1 MILTKDGHCKMAYPR
16 WPRLGPQYILRFS
29 NVLSTSP
36 SWGINKLYV
45 NCTTVCILY
54 SSLRE
59 KPICIGSCTRNMYSK
74 VVLCLMWLW
83 QQPRTLDYRSAQATL

>member
-16 WPRLGPQYILRFS
+16 WPRLGPQYLLRFS

-45 NCTTVCILY
+45 SVLHLVFSMQVSMKNQYTLVAVQEICILKLSY
-54 SSLRE
+54 
-59 KPICIGSCTRNMYSK
+59 
-74 VVLCLMWLW
+74 VLCGFGNN
-83 QQPRTLDYRSAQATL
+83 QEH